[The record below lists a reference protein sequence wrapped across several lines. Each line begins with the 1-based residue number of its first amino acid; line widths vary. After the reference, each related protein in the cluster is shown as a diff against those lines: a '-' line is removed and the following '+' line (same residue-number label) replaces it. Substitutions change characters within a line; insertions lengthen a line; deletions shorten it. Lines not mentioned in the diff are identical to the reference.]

1 MRGVFSGFFGES
13 HPLRN
18 VPGKRINDERE
29 RDAEKD
35 APEKDH
41 RLRAAR
47 MAVLLRANVLRNDA
61 SAGLRKCVECGK
73 KRPENR
79 EHGANARGCGFG
91 SARQKPAVHHGLDHA
106 HGKCE
111 D

>member
-1 MRGVFSGFFGES
+1 M
-13 HPLRN
+13 RN
-18 VPGKRINDERE
+18 VPGKRINDECE

-35 APEKDH
+35 APEEDH
-41 RLRAAR
+41 RLCAAR
-47 MAVLLRANVLRNDA
+47 MAVLLCADVLRNDA
-61 SAGLRKCVECGK
+61 CAGLCEGVERGE

-79 EHGANARGCGFG
+79 EHSANARGCGFG